1 MAYNVPSYD
10 TGNLSFGPGVVYIGA
25 TGTTPTTDVGA
36 VDVGMA
42 LAHAVELLDVQQG
55 NPRELIES
63 FRTVETVTFTFTGLE
78 WKVANLDK
86 FLGGGEVSG
95 DTFKYGGSL
104 RSTHL
109 SLKLVHQMPPASG
122 HTVGS
127 TVIIDVWDSRSA
139 GDLTMTFGMDL
150 HNFPVSVA
158 ALNKTTDWGGVTLS
172 AGQQYYKLQ
181 IQEAP

>member
-25 TGTTPTTDVGA
+25 EGTTPTTDVGA

-42 LAHAVELLDVQQG
+42 LAHSVELLDVQQG

-63 FRTVETVTFTFTGLE
+63 FRAAETVTFTFTGLE
-78 WKVANLDK
+78 WNVANLDE

-95 DTFKYGGSL
+95 DTFQYGGTL
-104 RSTHL
+104 RTTHL
-109 SLKLVHQMPPASG
+109 SLKLVHSMPPATG
-122 HTVGS
+122 KTVGS
-127 TVIIDVWDSRSA
+127 TVIIEIWDARSA
-139 GDLTMTFGMDL
+139 GDLTLTFGMDL
-150 HNFPVSVA
+150 HNFPVTVSAIQA
-158 ALNKTTDWGGVTLS
+158 ATDWGGTALS
-172 AGQQYYKLQ
+172 AGQKYYKLQ